1 MAQAATGAATG
12 SATAGTPVEAL
23 LTYSI
28 DTGVKPIT
36 ASSGPD
42 GRLRNRSG
50 QLDEKPMLIQ
60 DGRPLVGELSLERE
74 GFELVR
80 HDTRMSDFYD
90 LDELKRVYY
99 PEIVELVKK
108 VSGASRVLVF
118 DHTLRN
124 GNEAEQE
131 ARKLREPVK
140 VVHNDYTEWSGPQRV
155 RDLLPAEE
163 AEALLE
169 KRMAVIQVWRPIR
182 GTVLSAPLA
191 ICDAQSMVPEDLIA
205 AERRHKDRVGEIYHI
220 KHNPAH
226 RWYWFPKMERHEAL
240 VFKCYDSLKD
250 GRARFTAHG
259 SFDDP
264 TAPADAPPRESIEMR
279 TLAFFDA

>member
-1 MAQAATGAATG
+1 MAQPNLASAAGET
-12 SATAGTPVEAL
+12 SVEAV

-28 DTGVKPIT
+28 DNGIKPVT
-36 ASSGPD
+36 ASSGP
-42 GRLRNRSG
+42 GGHLRQREG
-50 QLDEKPMLIQ
+50 QLSDQPMSIQ
-60 DGRPLVGELSLERE
+60 DGRPLVGSLSIDRE

-80 HDTRMSDFYD
+80 HDTKVADFYD
-90 LDELKRVYY
+90 VEELKSVYY
-99 PEIVELVKK
+99 PEMVDLIKD

-124 GNEAEQE
+124 GDEAAQQ
-131 ARKLREPVK
+131 ARLLREPVK

-155 RDLLPAEE
+155 RDLLPADE
-163 AEALLE
+163 AAALLK
-169 KRMAVIQVWRPIR
+169 KRVAVIQAWRPIN
-182 GTVLSAPLA
+182 GPILSAPLA
-191 ICDAQSMVPEDLIA
+191 ICDARSMVPDDLIP

-240 VFKCYDSLKD
+240 VFKCYDSMQD

-259 SFDDP
+259 SFNDP
-264 TAPADAPPRESIEMR
+264 QTPADAPPRESIEIR
-279 TLAFFDA
+279 TLAFFDE